1 VVGSSTVKFE
11 NVVALS
17 VYNDQERMAGKLH
30 DARLTLRGVPS
41 RSQISVAK
49 SFAYGVIRNIL
60 SAGWERYLYPFDPRI
75 AVGDLKGFKRCSRE
89 AFGQIVMNHP
99 CFNPSYEMSD
109 EQWQTTSF
117 YKWYFFKDGYYLKLD
132 AWSSRGDKDPA
143 GQASYL
149 FTVEIKSE
157 QEFWLQAFKGEDRSR
172 WRELLP
178 ARLRKYRAERERTE
192 MKAEEAGYEID
203 RSYLDAPVSVNTD

>member
-17 VYNDQERMAGKLH
+17 VYDDQERMAGKLH

-41 RSQISVAK
+41 RSQTSVAK
-49 SFAYGVIRNIL
+49 PFAYSVIRNIL
-60 SAGWERYLYPFDPRI
+60 NAGWEHYLYPFDPRI
-75 AVGDLKGFKRCSRE
+75 AVGDLKAFKKCSYE
-89 AFGQIVMNHP
+89 AFGQIVMSHP
-99 CFNPSYEMSD
+99 CFNPNYVMSD
-109 EQWQTTSF
+109 EQWQSTGF
-117 YKWYFFKDGYYLKLD
+117 YRWYFFRDGYYLKLD

-157 QEFWLQAFKGEDRSR
+157 QEFWLQDFEGDERLR

-178 ARLRKYRAERERTE
+178 ARLRKYRAEREMTE
-192 MKAEEAGYEID
+192 KKAEEAGFEID
-203 RSYLDAPVSVNTD
+203 RSYQDAPVSVNSD